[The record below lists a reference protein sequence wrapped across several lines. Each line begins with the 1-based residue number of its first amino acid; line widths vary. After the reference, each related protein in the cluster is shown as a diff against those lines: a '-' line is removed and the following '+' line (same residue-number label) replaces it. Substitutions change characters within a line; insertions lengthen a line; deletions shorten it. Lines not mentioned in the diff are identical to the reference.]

1 MTRRTNRVFLGLT
14 LCAALL
20 PEALGAEESDSPD
33 KQEIVRSQ
41 PIDAGYVILNGQYL
55 PPPYVLETREDDLWI
70 NDQLAVADW
79 VARQSGTRRRG
90 GFGGRPSHRE
100 RPPEFDGR
108 RASEFGGPRG
118 PGGGGPRGPDFGGPR
133 GRRMPPSE
141 SRFGFQ
147 PLQNILAENGMF
159 IAGDGFRAISL
170 VETHAAMVVD
180 ALISGESYE
189 EKLRQIL
196 DCGQFPMDEG
206 GWRTIIETFEP
217 SDELIERLGPEI
229 ERVQQAILE
238 NEAVHQA
245 AVASAFWNSKPVKY
259 VITLLAMG
267 LVVAACGTL
276 LNYRPIGRARWSE
289 VDASGDGIP
298 IVVRSVVLLVLLGI
312 FDLAC
317 TLVAQQ
323 AGGFAELNPLGSQL
337 IENPVLLT
345 AFKLTSLFLACG
357 ILLALRRYR
366 GAQLASWWMCL
377 LCTVLTFRWLT
388 YNSMFMG

>member
-1 MTRRTNRVFLGLT
+1 MTRHRNRVFLGLT

-20 PEALGAEESDSPD
+20 PGALGAQESTSSDE
-33 KQEIVRSQ
+33 QEIVRSQ
-41 PIDAGYVILNGQYL
+41 PIDAGYVILNGHYL
-55 PPPYVLETREDDLWI
+55 PPPYVLENREDDLWI
-70 NDQLAVADW
+70 NEHLAAADW
-79 VARQSGTRRRG
+79 FSRQSGMRRRG

-100 RPPEFDGR
+100 GPPEFDG
-108 RASEFGGPRG
+108 PRG
-118 PGGGGPRGPDFGGPR
+118 PGFGSAREPDFGGPR
-133 GRRMPPSE
+133 GRRTPPSE
-141 SRFGFQ
+141 SKSGFH
-147 PLQNILAENGMF
+147 PLQNTLAENGMF
-159 IAGDGFRAISL
+159 IAGDGFRGISL
-170 VETHAAMVVD
+170 SAAHGARVVD
-180 ALISGESYE
+180 ALVSGESHE

-196 DCGQFPMDEG
+196 DCVPFHVNEEG
-206 GWRTIIETFEP
+206 WQTVIESFEP
-217 SDELIERLGPEI
+217 SDELLERIGPEI
-229 ERVQQAILE
+229 ERVQQTILD
-238 NEAVHQA
+238 NEALHQA
-245 AVASAFWNSKPVKY
+245 AVASVFWNSKPVKY

-289 VDASGDGIP
+289 VDATGDGIP

-323 AGGFAELNPLGSQL
+323 AGGFTELNPLGNQL
-337 IENPVLLT
+337 IDNPALLT
-345 AFKLTSLFLACG
+345 IFKLTSLLLACG

-388 YNSMFMG
+388 YNSMFM

>member
-1 MTRRTNRVFLGLT
+1 MTRHRNRVFLGLT

-20 PEALGAEESDSPD
+20 PGARGAEESASSD

-41 PIDAGYVILNGQYL
+41 PIDAGYVILNGHYV
-55 PPPYVLETREDDLWI
+55 PPPYVLENRQDDLWI
-70 NDQLAVADW
+70 NGQLAAADW
-79 VARQSGTRRRG
+79 FTRQSGMRGRG

-100 RPPEFDGR
+100 GPPEFDR
-108 RASEFGGPRG
+108 PRG
-118 PGGGGPRGPDFGGPR
+118 PGVGGPR
-133 GRRMPPSE
+133 GRRMPPSD
-141 SRFGFQ
+141 SRFGFHA
-147 PLQNILAENGMF
+147 LQNTLAENGMI
-159 IAGDGFRAISL
+159 IAGDGLRGLSL
-170 VETHAAMVVD
+170 SETQAAMVVD
-180 ALISGESYE
+180 ALASGNSHE

-196 DCGQFPMDEG
+196 DSAPFRVKEEG
-206 GWRTIIETFEP
+206 WQTVIETFEP
-217 SDELIERLGPEI
+217 SDELIERIGPEI

-238 NEAVHQA
+238 NETLHQT
-245 AVASAFWNSKPVKY
+245 AVASVFWNSKPVKY

-276 LNYRPIGRARWSE
+276 LNYRPTGRARWSD
-289 VDASGDGIP
+289 VDASGEGIP

-312 FDLAC
+312 FDLGC

-323 AGGFAELNPLGSQL
+323 AGGFAELNPLGSRL
-337 IENPVLLT
+337 IENPALLT
-345 AFKLTSLFLACG
+345 VFKLTSLLLACG

-388 YNSMFMG
+388 YNSMFM

>member
-1 MTRRTNRVFLGLT
+1 MTRRRNRVFLGLT

-20 PEALGAEESDSPD
+20 PEALGAEESTSSD

-41 PIDAGYVILNGQYL
+41 PIDTGYVILNGHYL

-79 VARQSGTRRRG
+79 FSRQSGMRRRG
-90 GFGGRPSHRE
+90 GFGGRPTHRE
-100 RPPEFDGR
+100 RPPEFDGPR
-108 RASEFGGPRG
+108 EPEFGGPRG
-118 PGGGGPRGPDFGGPR
+118 PRSAGSRGPDLGGPR
-133 GRRMPPSE
+133 GRHMPPSE
-141 SRFGFQ
+141 PRFGFN
-147 PLQNILAENGMF
+147 PLQNILAKNGMF
-159 IAGDGFRAISL
+159 IASDGLRPISL
-170 VETHAAMVVD
+170 DETHAAMVVD
-180 ALISGESYE
+180 ALISGESHD
-189 EKLRQIL
+189 EKLRQIF
-196 DCGQFPMDEG
+196 DCAPYPMNEAS
-206 GWRTIIETFEP
+206 WQTVIETFEP

-238 NEAVHQA
+238 NEAIHQA
-245 AVASAFWNSKPVKY
+245 AVASVFWNSKPVKY

-276 LNYRPIGRARWSE
+276 LNYRPTGRARWSE

-298 IVVRSVVLLVLLGI
+298 IVVRSVVLLILLGI
-312 FDLAC
+312 FDLGC

-337 IENPVLLT
+337 IENPALLT

-388 YNSMFMG
+388 YNSMFM